1 MVVVCVYVGAGE
13 LKRQPSHEILQ
24 PPTSS
29 LQGDAESTPL
39 VHSLPCF
46 LSLSSLLLWRPCWA
60 MRWCRLPVGPL
71 MCWPCPL
78 SENYLPGAVEMAV
91 SSPACSSF
99 WLDLNTPAMI
109 YSLHTHLPPRGL
121 FSPPPF
127 FSLIPFFFF
136 HSQIFIARLLCAEC

>member
-1 MVVVCVYVGAGE
+1 MRFC
-13 LKRQPSHEILQ
+13 
-24 PPTSS
+24 S
-29 LQGDAESTPL
+29 LQLLPYKEMLSLRPL
-39 VHSLPCF
+39 SIVSPCF

-121 FSPPPF
+121 FSTPF

-136 HSQIFIARLLCAEC
+136 THKSLLHAYYVLSAKRR